1 MIAQMIEPIMYFAIG
16 FLLAALSVLVVTPLV
31 HGRAVRLTMR
41 RLEATMPLSMAE
53 VQADKDLQRAE
64 FAMSTRR
71 LETTV
76 EQLRT
81 RGAGQLAE
89 LGRKGDAINRLKIE
103 LGTLRDQLR
112 ATEDEFAVKIR
123 AALDAQRSL
132 SEKAFADLKSELDE
146 RSSIDNVQ
154 KVEIIALKGQVE
166 ALKGRLTGASQKLK
180 TEGGFASLAPT
191 VPIQSSQSPPLI
203 DRRHEDDT
211 VPLVPTVPMD
221 SSQSLP
227 PNNQRHERDVLH
239 SISKDWPTAELPKAP
254 MNSSQ
259 NPSANSRRH
268 EGDGLHFVPKD
279 WPTAEL
285 PKAPINSSQNPS
297 TNSRRHEGDGL
308 HFVPKDWPTAEL
320 PKAPTDSSQSPRH
333 ERDGLH
339 FVPKDWPAA
348 ELPKAPMNSSQN
360 PPTNSQRPE
369 GDVLPFVPKDCLTV
383 EVRSDGP
390 ARDPDATRDASD
402 RRIGIARAGSDF
414 STGLLSVEP
423 SIRVAPRR
431 SGIKNQF
438 ASERPSIGRRTL
450 RTLAACFIAA
460 VIGVGGSSAWRSHAD
475 KTMEIV
481 RNWTPSLGW
490 LASISTKSP
499 PAPAPAVAAASPELA
514 HQLEAMPRDLVV
526 VRRSLEQLAE
536 KQEQMARNIAA
547 LRSFEHDI
555 KKKAS
560 SPHLQSRT
568 KPTPWPET
576 RPTTI
581 AGWTLR
587 GITNGTAVLEGP
599 NGTWSA
605 MQGDTVPGVGRV
617 ESMVRWGGRLIVATS
632 GGLISTP

>member
-31 HGRAVRLTMR
+31 HGRAVRLTLR
-41 RLEATMPLSMAE
+41 RLEATIPLSMAE

-146 RSSIDNVQ
+146 RSSIANVQ

-166 ALKGRLTGASQKLK
+166 ALKGRLTGASPKLK

-203 DRRHEDDT
+203 DRRHEGDT

-259 NPSANSRRH
+259 NPS
-268 EGDGLHFVPKD
+268 
-279 WPTAEL
+279 
-285 PKAPINSSQNPS
+285 

-333 ERDGLH
+333 ERDVLH

-475 KTMEIV
+475 KTIEIV

-499 PAPAPAVAAASPELA
+499 PAPAPAVAAASRELA

-560 SPHLQSRT
+560 SPHLQSRL